1 VDIPFFAIILL
12 VSCCVAAGVCA
23 AVVHTWT
30 LRATLYD
37 VQSRLE
43 VVEGNLLREVKARAG
58 AERWK
63 KPDRDLALAQELVAA
78 QKPVNQKYN
87 FWEHPSLKRGA
98 ANGVAEKT

>member
-1 VDIPFFAIILL
+1 MDIPFFAIIVLI
-12 VSCCVAAGVCA
+12 SCCLAAGACA

-63 KPDRDLALAQELVAA
+63 KPDRDLALAQELVQA
-78 QKPVNQKYN
+78 QAQPNKKYN
-87 FWEHPSLKRGA
+87 FWEHPSLVRGA
-98 ANGVAEKT
+98 ANGSTQKT